1 MIGLV
6 NPGINIHNRLKSFA
20 FFMIKRTSLQRLQVA
35 FRPQIMTVEFAMIVI
50 IAVAADLVK
59 IVFQS

>member
-1 MIGLV
+1 MIGPV
-6 NPGINIHNRLKSFA
+6 NPGINVHNRLKIIA
-20 FFMIKRTSLQRLQVA
+20 CLMVKRTSLQRFQVA

-50 IAVAADLVK
+50 IAVATDLVK